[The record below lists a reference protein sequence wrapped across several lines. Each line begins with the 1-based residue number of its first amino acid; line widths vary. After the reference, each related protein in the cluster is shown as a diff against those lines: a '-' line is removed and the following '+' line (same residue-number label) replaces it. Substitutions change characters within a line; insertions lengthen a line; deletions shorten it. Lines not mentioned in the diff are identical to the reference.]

1 VTVPMSGNR
10 LIFDKDGTLWVQ
22 VVRDGVGKVLEGKD
36 RTVLLANDLDRA
48 VADFVEFCAKVGGD
62 RYRSAI
68 SAMYD
73 LRGQSGQLVEKV
85 DEAALESEVE
95 NSGDQLDRVIE
106 LSKALEWY
114 YLDNFVKVAGS
125 GD

>member
-1 VTVPMSGNR
+1 MCGNR
-10 LIFDKDGTLWVQ
+10 LVFDKDGIRWIQ
-22 VVRDGVGKVLEGKD
+22 VVRDRAGNIMEGKD
-36 RTVLLANDLDRA
+36 RTVALSDDLDRA
-48 VADFVEFCAKVGGD
+48 VTDFVEFCAKVGGD

-85 DEAALESEVE
+85 DQAALEADVE

-114 YLDNFVKVAGS
+114 YLDNFVKVGS
-125 GD
+125 RD

>member
-1 VTVPMSGNR
+1 MVQMCGNR
-10 LIFDKDGTLWVQ
+10 LVFDKDGIRWIQ
-22 VVRDGVGKVLEGKD
+22 VVRDRAGNILEGKD
-36 RTVLLANDLDRA
+36 RTVPLSDDLDRA
-48 VADFVEFCAKVGGD
+48 VTDFVEFCAKVGGD

-85 DEAALESEVE
+85 DQAALEADVE

-114 YLDNFVKVAGS
+114 YLDNFVKQATF